1 MRIIFFIVF
10 FSICTLTFSQE
21 KKDSIK
27 APVPSSWKVTGV
39 FTFLFNQSSFTNWSS
54 GGDNTI
60 AGTFLINY
68 DFNYKKGSWNWDNR
82 LITSYG
88 LSNVQG
94 QGNRKTGDRF
104 EYNSLLGKK
113 SNNNWFFS
121 FFMNFKTQYSRG
133 FDYKKTPKVPISDF
147 MAPGYLSFGPGML
160 WKKSDK
166 MTVNIAPATSKF
178 TFVSDEFSGKYGVE
192 EGENTN
198 VGLGFNL
205 SGYFKF
211 LLIENVTMENILS
224 MYSDYLNKPGN
235 VDIDYQMNYLINV
248 NKYMNMRVAL
258 HMLIDDNASSKI
270 QIKEIFGLGITYT
283 FHKK

>member
-1 MRIIFFIVF
+1 MRNIFFIIFF
-10 FSICTLTFSQE
+10 SISTLAFSQE

-27 APVPSSWKVTGV
+27 TSPPGSWKVTGV
-39 FTFLFNQSSFTNWSS
+39 FTFLFNQSSFTNWTS

-68 DFNYKKGSWNWDNR
+68 DFNYKRGSWNWDNR

-88 LSNVQG
+88 LSNIKG

-113 SNNNWFFS
+113 SNKFWFFS
-121 FFMNFKTQYSRG
+121 FFMNFKSQYSRG
-133 FDYKKTPKVPISDF
+133 FDYKKTPKLPISDF
-147 MAPGYLSFGPGML
+147 LSPAYLTFGPGML

-166 MTVNIAPATSKF
+166 MTVNIAPATSRF

-192 EGENTN
+192 PGENTN
-198 VGLGFNL
+198 MGLGFNL

-211 LLIENVTMENILS
+211 LLIENVTMENIIAL
-224 MYSDYLNKPGN
+224 YSDYLNNPGN
-235 VDIDYQMNYLINV
+235 IDIDYQMNYLINV
-248 NKYMNMRVAL
+248 NKYMTMRVNM

-270 QIKEIFGLGITYT
+270 QIKQIFGLGVTYT